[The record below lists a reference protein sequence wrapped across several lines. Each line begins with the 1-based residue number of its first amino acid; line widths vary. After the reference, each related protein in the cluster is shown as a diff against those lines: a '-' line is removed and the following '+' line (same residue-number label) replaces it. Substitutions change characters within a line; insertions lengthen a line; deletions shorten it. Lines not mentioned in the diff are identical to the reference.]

1 MTAPGAPQSL
11 DVLVV
16 GGGPVG
22 ACVGALLARV
32 GNDGATLRVGLLQ
45 PAAAAPA
52 VAIDPDAA
60 AAPDA
65 RVLAV
70 SRASEKI
77 LGAAG
82 AWPGIRP
89 HAWAYE
95 HMRIWH
101 QGIAPTSDEVLQ
113 FDAAE
118 VGEPNLGYII
128 EAHRVTAALMDA
140 FVAAGGQ
147 VIGGE
152 LHSVTATTGPAG
164 LVRAQ
169 STAGE
174 ITAQLVVGADGAH
187 SAVRA
192 AFGIGVK
199 THSYEQTAIV
209 ARLIPE
215 RPHLNTAWQRFVDGG
230 TLALLPLA
238 DGSVS
243 IVWSLP
249 EAQAREL
256 LAAPTAQFE
265 ALLLEH
271 SDAALGGLTLASPR
285 LAFALQRLSADRYTA
300 DACALV
306 GDAAHVVHPL
316 AGQGVNLGLLD
327 AAALAQ
333 LCQQARASGEHLGAQ
348 RTLRAYERWRKG
360 ENQLMEF
367 SIDAFNRVL
376 AQGVG
381 PASALARRAL
391 ALTNRSALL
400 KRFFIGHAL
409 GQAPDL
415 TAWESD
421 RAWQRR

>member
-1 MTAPGAPQSL
+1 MTMPGSAQVL

-22 ACVGALLARV
+22 ACVGALLVRSARH
-32 GNDGATLRVGLLQ
+32 GPALRVGLLQ
-45 PAAAAPA
+45 GAAPA
-52 VAIDPDAA
+52 APDLADA
-60 AAPDA
+60 VPDA
-65 RVLAV
+65 RVLAF
-70 SRASEKI
+70 SRASERI
-77 LGAAG
+77 LEAAG
-82 AWPGIRP
+82 AWARIRD
-89 HAWAYE
+89 HAWPYE
-95 HMRIWH
+95 HMRVWH
-101 QGIAPTSDEVLQ
+101 RGVAATSDEVLQ

-118 VGEPNLGYII
+118 VGEANLGYII
-128 EAHRVTAALMDA
+128 EARRVTAALMDA
-140 FVAAGGQ
+140 FVEAGGQ
-147 VIGGE
+147 VISGE
-152 LHSVTATTGPAG
+152 WQGVTGIAGAAGP
-164 LVRAQ
+164 LQVQ
-169 STAGE
+169 SSAGE
-174 ITAQLVVGADGAH
+174 FATQLLVGADGAR
-187 SAVRA
+187 SAVRS
-192 AFGIGVK
+192 AFGIGVQ

-215 RPHLNTAWQRFVDGG
+215 RPHQNTAWQRFVTGG

-243 IVWSLP
+243 CVWSLREG
-249 EAQAREL
+249 EARAL
-256 LAAPTAQFE
+256 LDAAPAQFE
-265 ALLLEH
+265 AQLLEH
-271 SDAALGGLTLASPR
+271 SDGVLGALRLASPR

-300 DACALV
+300 ERCALV

-333 LCQQARASGEHLGAQ
+333 LCVQARAAGEHLGAQ

-381 PASALARRAL
+381 PVSALARRAL

-409 GQAPDL
+409 GQPPDL

-421 RAWQRR
+421 PAWQRR

>member
-1 MTAPGAPQSL
+1 MTASGDPQVL

-22 ACVGALLARV
+22 ACMGALLARSARQ
-32 GNDGATLRVGLLQ
+32 GPPLRVGLLQ
-45 PAAAAPA
+45 STRTVAPE
-52 VAIDPDAA
+52 PDESV
-60 AAPDA
+60 PDA
-65 RVLAV
+65 RVLAF
-70 SRASEKI
+70 SRASERI
-77 LGAAG
+77 LEAAG
-82 AWPGIRP
+82 AWPRIRD
-89 HAWAYE
+89 HAWPYE
-95 HMRIWH
+95 HMRVWH
-101 QGIAPTSDEVLQ
+101 AGIAPTSDEVLR

-128 EAHRVTAALMDA
+128 AASRVTAALVESC
-140 FVAAGGQ
+140 VAAGGQ
-147 VIGGE
+147 VISGE
-152 LHSVTATTGPAG
+152 LQG
-164 LVRAQ
+164 LIG
-169 STAGE
+169 TAGSAGPVHLQTSAGE
-174 ITAQLVVGADGAH
+174 FAAQLIVGADGAR
-187 SAVRA
+187 SAVRE
-192 AFGIGVK
+192 AFGIGVA

-215 RPHLNTAWQRFVDGG
+215 RPHQNTAWQRFIEGG

-238 DGSVS
+238 DGSLS
-243 IVWSLP
+243 IVWSLRA
-249 EAQAREL
+249 AQARAL
-256 LAAPTAQFE
+256 LAATPAEFE
-265 ALLLEH
+265 AQLLEH
-271 SDAALGGLTLASPR
+271 SDAVLGALRLASPR

-300 DACALV
+300 ERCALV

-333 LCQQARASGEHLGAQ
+333 LCVQARAAGEYLGAQ

-381 PASALARRAL
+381 PVSALARRAL

-409 GQAPDL
+409 GQPPDL

>member
-1 MTAPGAPQSL
+1 
-11 DVLVV
+11 
-16 GGGPVG
+16 
-22 ACVGALLARV
+22 
-32 GNDGATLRVGLLQ
+32 
-45 PAAAAPA
+45 
-52 VAIDPDAA
+52 
-60 AAPDA
+60 
-65 RVLAV
+65 
-70 SRASEKI
+70 
-77 LGAAG
+77 
-82 AWPGIRP
+82 
-89 HAWAYE
+89 
-95 HMRIWH
+95 
-101 QGIAPTSDEVLQ
+101 VLQ

-128 EAHRVTAALMDA
+128 AAQSVTAALMA
-140 FVAAGGQ
+140 SFIAAGGQ

-152 LHSVTATTGPAG
+152 LQRLDSAG
-164 LVRAQ
+164 AAAAAVQLQ
-169 STAGE
+169 TSAGDC
-174 ITAQLVVGADGAH
+174 TAQLVVGADGAR

-192 AFGIGVK
+192 AFGIGVR
-199 THSYEQTAIV
+199 THSYDQTAIV

-215 RPHLNTAWQRFVDGG
+215 RAHQNTAWQRFVAGG

-243 IVWSLP
+243 IVWSLRDA
-249 EAQAREL
+249 EARAL
-256 LAAPTAQFE
+256 LAAAPAQFE
-265 ALLLEH
+265 ARLLEH
-271 SDAALGGLTLASPR
+271 SEAVLGALRLSGPR
-285 LAFALQRLSADRYTA
+285 SAFALQRLSAERYTA
-300 DACALV
+300 PHCALV

-333 LCQQARASGEHLGAQ
+333 LCVQARAAGEHWGAQ

-381 PASALARRAL
+381 PVSGLARSAL

-409 GQAPDL
+409 GQPPDL

-421 RAWQRR
+421 PVWQRR

>member
-1 MTAPGAPQSL
+1 MTPPL

-22 ACVGALLARV
+22 ACLAAMLVR
-32 GNDGATLRVGLLQ
+32 GGRGPALRVGLLQ
-45 PAAAAPA
+45 SAAAA
-52 VAIDPDAA
+52 AA
-60 AAPDA
+60 AAEPQPTA
-65 RVLAV
+65 VTAPQVLAL
-70 SRASEKI
+70 SRASQRI
-77 LGAAG
+77 LNAAG
-82 AWPGIRP
+82 AWAQLLP

-95 HMRIWH
+95 RMRVWY
-101 QGIAPTSDEVLQ
+101 QGVAPLSEEVLQ

-128 EAHRVTAALMDA
+128 ETRRVTAALMES
-140 FVAAGGQ
+140 FQAAGGQ

-152 LHSVTATTGPAG
+152 FQGVTVTAEG
-164 LVRAQ
+164 LVGVQ
-169 STAGE
+169 SSAGE
-174 ITAQLVVGADGAH
+174 WTAQLIVGADGAR
-187 SAVRA
+187 SAVRS
-192 AFGIGVK
+192 AFGIEAR
-199 THSYEQTAIV
+199 TTSYEQTAIV
-209 ARLIPE
+209 ARLIPQ
-215 RPHLNTAWQRFVDGG
+215 RSHQNTAWQRFVAGG

-249 EAQAREL
+249 EAEARVL
-256 LAAPTAQFE
+256 LDAAPEVFE
-265 ALLLEH
+265 ARLLEH
-271 SDAALGGLTLASPR
+271 SDAVLGALTLASPR
-285 LAFALQRLSADRYTA
+285 FGFALQRLTAARYTA
-300 DACALV
+300 QRCALV

-333 LCQQARASGEHLGAQ
+333 LCMQARAAGEHPGAQ

-367 SIDAFNRVL
+367 AIDAFNRVL

-381 PASALARRAL
+381 PLSTLGRRAL

-409 GQAPDL
+409 GQPPDL

-421 RAWQRR
+421 RA

>member
-1 MTAPGAPQSL
+1 MTTPGSAQVL

-22 ACVGALLARV
+22 ACVGALLVRSARH
-32 GNDGATLRVGLLQ
+32 GPALRVGLLQ
-45 PAAAAPA
+45 SAPPA
-52 VAIDPDAA
+52 VPEPADTV
-60 AAPDA
+60 PDA
-65 RVLAV
+65 RVLAF
-70 SRASEKI
+70 SRASERI
-77 LGAAG
+77 LEAAG
-82 AWPGIRP
+82 AWARIRD
-89 HAWAYE
+89 HAWPYE
-95 HMRIWH
+95 HMRVWH
-101 QGIAPTSDEVLQ
+101 RGVGPTSDEVLQ

-128 EAHRVTAALMDA
+128 EARRVTAALMDA
-140 FVAAGGQ
+140 FVEAGGQ
-147 VIGGE
+147 VISGE
-152 LHSVTATTGPAG
+152 WQGVTGIAGAAGP
-164 LVRAQ
+164 LQVQ
-169 STAGE
+169 SSAGE
-174 ITAQLVVGADGAH
+174 FATQLIVGADGAR

-192 AFGIGVK
+192 AFGIGVQM
-199 THSYEQTAIV
+199 HSYEQTAIV

-215 RPHLNTAWQRFVDGG
+215 RPHHNTAWQRFVAGG

-243 IVWSLP
+243 CVWSLREG
-249 EAQAREL
+249 EARAL
-256 LAAPTAQFE
+256 LDAPPAQFE
-265 ALLLEH
+265 AQLLEH
-271 SDAALGGLTLASPR
+271 SDGVLGALHLASPR

-300 DACALV
+300 ERCALV

-333 LCQQARASGEHLGAQ
+333 LCVQARAAGEHLGAQ

-381 PASALARRAL
+381 PVSALARRAL

-400 KRFFIGHAL
+400 KRFFIGRAL
-409 GQAPDL
+409 GQPPDL

-421 RAWQRR
+421 PAWQRR

>member
-1 MTAPGAPQSL
+1 MTAPL

-22 ACVGALLARV
+22 ACMAALLVRAKR
-32 GNDGATLRVGLLQ
+32 AAPLRVALLQ
-45 PAAAAPA
+45 SAAAVIADP
-52 VAIDPDAA
+52 DPDAA
-60 AAPDA
+60 ATPDA
-65 RVLAV
+65 RVLAF
-70 SRASEKI
+70 SRASERI
-77 LGAAG
+77 LDAAG
-82 AWPGIRP
+82 AWAAIRP

-95 HMRIWH
+95 RMRVWH
-101 QGIAPTSDEVLQ
+101 QGAAPVGDEVLK

-128 EAHRVTAALMDA
+128 EAHRVTAALMDS
-140 FVAAGGQ
+140 FREAGGQ
-147 VIGGE
+147 VISGE
-152 LHSVTATTGPAG
+152 LQSVIEPAG
-164 LVRAQ
+164 PDGVVRIQ
-169 STAGE
+169 STVG
-174 ITAQLVVGADGAH
+174 QLAAHLIVGADGAR

-192 AFGIGVK
+192 AFGI
-199 THSYEQTAIV
+199 EAQTANYQQLAIV

-215 RPHLNTAWQRFVDGG
+215 VPHQNTAWQSFVAGG

-249 EAQAREL
+249 QEQARAL
-256 LAAPTAQFE
+256 LAATPAEFS
-265 ALLLEH
+265 ARLLEH
-271 SDAALGGLTLASPR
+271 SGAALGSLTLAGPR
-285 LAFALQRLSADRYTA
+285 LSFPLQRLSADRYTA
-300 DACALV
+300 DHCALV

-333 LCQQARASGEHLGAQ
+333 LSLQATAAGEHLGAR

-367 SIDAFNRVL
+367 AIDAFNRVL
-376 AQGVG
+376 AQGDG
-381 PASALARRAL
+381 PLSTLARRAL
-391 ALTNRSALL
+391 VLTNRSPLL

-409 GQAPDL
+409 GQPPDL

-421 RAWQRR
+421 PAWQHR

>member
-1 MTAPGAPQSL
+1 MTTPGGAQAL

-16 GGGPVG
+16 GGGIVG
-22 ACVGALLARV
+22 ACVGALLVRGARQ
-32 GNDGATLRVGLLQ
+32 GPALRVGLLHAVQ
-45 PAAAAPA
+45 PAAQPA
-52 VAIDPDAA
+52 ED

-65 RVLAV
+65 RVLAF
-70 SRASEKI
+70 SRASETI
-77 LGAAG
+77 LEAAG
-82 AWPGIRP
+82 AWAGIRE
-89 HAWAYE
+89 HAWPYE
-95 HMRIWH
+95 HMRVWH
-101 QGIAPTSDEVLQ
+101 AGVAATSDAVLQ
-113 FDAAE
+113 FDAAQ

-128 EAHRVTAALMDA
+128 EARRVTDALMEA

-147 VIGGE
+147 VISGE
-152 LHSVTATTGPAG
+152 LQG
-164 LVRAQ
+164 LLG
-169 STAGE
+169 TAGAAGPVRLQSSAGE
-174 ITAQLVVGADGAH
+174 FAAQLIIGADGAH
-187 SAVRA
+187 SAVRT
-192 AFGIGVK
+192 AFGIGVR
-199 THSYEQTAIV
+199 THSYQQTAIV

-215 RPHLNTAWQRFVDGG
+215 RPHQNTAWQRFVAGG

-243 IVWSLP
+243 IVWSLR
-249 EAQAREL
+249 EAEARAL
-256 LAAPTAQFE
+256 LGASPAEFE
-265 ALLLEH
+265 ARLLEH
-271 SDAALGGLTLASPR
+271 SDAVLGALRLASPR
-285 LAFALQRLSADRYTA
+285 LAFPLQRLSAARYTA
-300 DACALV
+300 ERCALV

-333 LCQQARASGEHLGAQ
+333 LCVQARAAGEYLGAQ

-381 PASALARRAL
+381 PVSALGRRAL

-409 GQAPDL
+409 GQPPDL
-415 TAWESD
+415 RAWESD